1 MSEPETFTKEGEMA
15 LNTTEH
21 IPSTNIYQT
30 PTVYQ
35 ILRLALGILQ

>member
-15 LNTTEH
+15 LNTTKP

-30 PTVYQ
+30 PTVHQ
-35 ILRLALGILQ
+35 LLRLALGILQ